1 METLLFIFSMHIH
14 VSSKP
19 AIYTFLICNNR
30 SILRVA
36 NVTQEQL
43 QEAARNVVLSLD
55 HEKEFKLAKCITR
68 FSEVLADVASDL
80 FPHTL
85 CDYIYE
91 LCTTM
96 TEFYDAC
103 YCVEKDKETGEILSV
118 NMSRILLIEATR
130 MVLQKSFH
138 ILGLDPVEKM

>member
-1 METLLFIFSMHIH
+1 MLL
-14 VSSKP
+14 SS
-19 AIYTFLICNNR
+19 NR

-43 QEAARNVVLSLD
+43 QEAARTTTLALE
-55 HEKEFKLAKCITR
+55 HEKELKLAKCIIR
-68 FSEVLADVASDL
+68 LPDVLANVAADL

-103 YCVEKDKETGEILSV
+103 YCVRTDKETGEV
-118 NMSRILLIEATR
+118 TVDMSRILLIEATR
-130 MVLQKSFH
+130 MVLQKSFY
-138 ILGLDPVEKM
+138 ILGLDPLEKM